1 MKDNVFD
8 GIGEEGANEELLKK
22 ITKVAKRTASS
33 FSEPLIPDKIGEE
46 EENVDLNGSAFK
58 VFNNAANL
66 PVKVGFWN
74 KVKSALFYEI
84 KVELTPYQ
92 QKVEDDLN
100 EFLHQE
106 VTFQS
111 FKNLMFKEIT
121 FGKKK

>member
-1 MKDNVFD
+1 MKNDIFGVTE
-8 GIGEEGANEELLKK
+8 EEGVNDQILKN
-22 ITKVAKRTASS
+22 ITNVAKRTASK
-33 FSEPLIPDKIGEE
+33 FSEPIIPDRI

-58 VFNNAANL
+58 TFNNAVNL
-66 PVKVGFWN
+66 PVKTGFWN

-92 QKVEDDLN
+92 QKVEDEVN

-106 VTFQS
+106 VTFGS